1 MLRSDLNFS
10 QQAALTN
17 ARFATNENTVPAA
30 ILDSVQDGSEFIYL
44 LTTPDEYGCQHCFR
58 H

>member
-30 ILDSVQDGSEFIYL
+30 ILDEVQDGSEFIYL
-44 LTTPDEYGCQHCFR
+44 LTTPDEYGC
-58 H
+58 